1 MDQTLLKL
9 YPFLTKNL
17 CSSHRLDRIISLH
30 ILSLFNF
37 KLNLKS
43 EENVKSLNIFQ
54 ICLENELIP
63 VNLANFRERLL
74 YYSKLNC
81 NLVSIYIPESVSEV
95 IDFKMVP
102 VLFLLGNL
110 YENLNVLW
118 KPILDVLETYAKY
131 LDNTINFVN
140 ILFEHFHQTIS
151 NIKMAKDENF
161 IPNEKNNFPKATLD
175 QYLNH
180 RLWLL
185 KSFERFPSLIERK
198 NSEFVNLFFN
208 FLSEEFNENHICRVM
223 SRENISLENSNSN
236 TNETNSKLI
245 WETFFAY
252 LNVFGKFKN
261 PKSIAKESQLYDI
274 YLNLLSSPNTNSQRH
289 AFNCI
294 LTYKYSHLNKYKEN
308 FQKLIDDKTFNSE
321 INSFMVHDN
330 SEDDVI
336 AEEDRG
342 HIMPF
347 FLRILIG
354 KLISSAG
361 SKMHGKS
368 RVDFKRSLIFNAL
381 SNFNENQQIMF
392 IDFIY
397 ASLGDLLKTD
407 YENLIAETINQ
418 IDPKFFIPFKHF
430 QSFITTLE
438 FLLKHFGNKS
448 SIVMKHM
455 FKILITCSTICF
467 TLLSTH
473 RGNIKNYIL
482 DMLKIFRTNCFKVA
496 GYFFSNFRDYSFT
509 IMEIDILFKTLI
521 QPLIGNVFTE
531 SLNSPTPLLKFFRI
545 LSENYRYFTLLIKHS
560 DHETDLTPIQ
570 SIIKLYSNPKISD
583 ITISFIT
590 ELIEN
595 LLIGNPAEEKPLIS
609 INNFDHPIP
618 DNKLLNK
625 DDKNIHFGSI
635 ILIPYIKEIIERI
648 KLNHSNGSNFTMQEI
663 NILARLSLLVTNS
676 NDSKTIIILL
686 LNSISQKKRLEEEKE
701 ILILKT
707 INHLCHNLADEND
720 FFEIL
725 PKTYD
730 LFSLIKKSLSRK
742 ELCKLLLTL
751 AKNCQTLFIS
761 FANIIIGLNE
771 FSTRFLEEPDYDK
784 RIATFKEVTLLLLDF
799 PDSVSNYTQ
808 LQFEFIKLLIFNCD
822 HFINNFEDLVLKD
835 LSSDTIVKIVEL
847 FKNGPLDIFNEYVID
862 LIIFKIISKG
872 IGNRTGSISIQFI
885 TILTEIVRTCHDR
898 KHVIIDQLFSLCNDS
913 DEELDFWQNIKH
925 IQMHRRTRA
934 LNRLL
939 QNNELLST
947 LSSRIYLNILIPI
960 VRNFITQL
968 LMPTATINVPLLNAS
983 INSLAIFLQYCSWIK
998 YYNVLS
1004 YYVKQTLNRT
1014 IDAKISIRIIS
1025 ILLEKFSFLKPEQVI
1040 VIEKTLPENDFELF
1054 RSEYNFDCKGKG
1066 KNTGIKS
1073 GNKIKKKNVMKND
1086 ISNNSI
1092 NENEIDSKKV
1102 DSTNVS
1108 DELFPKNFTYYKKI
1122 YNSLCGELLPLLHK
1136 CLHQRFEMENV
1147 HDINKHE
1154 FADDEE
1160 IQTIPIAVAIVKL
1173 LKHVQLDD
1181 RLFQINLNSIVLRL
1195 CQFLQSKAYS
1205 IRETARKTL
1214 AQIMEILGPK
1224 YFSNIFYE
1232 MKLMLCKGYQRHV
1245 FIYTVYVLI
1254 QRIIPQLNAGDLD
1267 GCLLDVIDVCH
1278 LELFGSLAEEKEVSQ
1293 ILAKTLEAKKIKSYD
1308 IYRILAEFV
1317 SEKLFKKIIE
1327 PLKTIMLDASDH
1339 KTMVKIEKSFRN
1351 ICLGLSKNK
1360 FISTESLV
1368 VFLNEIFAETL
1379 QDEPQR
1385 EMKNETS
1392 VKQQKIDCF
1401 IIPAKS
1407 LRRVNIHAKVNRSSH
1422 KHLLTNFGIKCFLYL
1437 LKNNTLNINTTAYQE
1452 TLNQSLLHLKE
1463 FLSSNDRDVI
1473 TTTLNCLHHLLV
1485 KHSKSL
1491 SLEDHSAFIIGKIFS
1506 LLDKYSGLLN
1516 GDQNQLTKLCFKNMA
1531 RFIHID
1537 SNCKLSDEQLA
1548 KLLAYAD
1555 YEIDNN
1561 YCQNVSVY
1569 FLLRAIIV
1577 RKFISKQLHLLMEKL
1592 LLLAINTDIDLV
1604 RDNATKLYIKYLT
1617 DYPIDHNRL
1626 KHKLLFA
1633 IKQIQAENLAGRMAV
1648 ATILD
1653 KVVPDIP
1660 YNVLGDLFN

>member
-1 MDQTLLKL
+1 MS
-9 YPFLTKNL
+9 KNEN
-17 CSSHRLDRIISLH
+17 S
-30 ILSLFNF
+30 IL
-37 KLNLKS
+37 
-43 EENVKSLNIFQ
+43 
-54 ICLENELIP
+54 
-63 VNLANFRERLL
+63 
-74 YYSKLNC
+74 
-81 NLVSIYIPESVSEV
+81 
-95 IDFKMVP
+95 
-102 VLFLLGNL
+102 
-110 YENLNVLW
+110 
-118 KPILDVLETYAKY
+118 
-131 LDNTINFVN
+131 
-140 ILFEHFHQTIS
+140 
-151 NIKMAKDENF
+151 
-161 IPNEKNNFPKATLD
+161 NEKNNFPKATLD

-198 NSEFVNLFFN
+198 NSDFVHLFFN

-223 SRENISLENSNSN
+223 SRENISLENINSN
-236 TNETNSKLI
+236 NNETSSKLI

-274 YLNLLSSPNTNSQRH
+274 YLNLLSSPNTNSQRY

-294 LTYKYSHLNKYKEN
+294 LTYKYSYLNKYKEN
-308 FQKLIDDKTFNSE
+308 FLKLIDDKTFNSE
-321 INSFMVHDN
+321 IHSFMVHDN

-336 AEEDRG
+336 SKED
-342 HIMPF
+342 HVQIMPF

-361 SKMHGKS
+361 AKMHGKN

-381 SNFNENQQIMF
+381 SNFNEDQQIMF
-392 IDFIY
+392 INFIY
-397 ASLGDLLKTD
+397 ASLGDLLKID
-407 YENLIAETINQ
+407 YDKLIQEIINQ
-418 IDPKFFIPFKHF
+418 IDPKSFIPFKHF

-455 FKILITCSTICF
+455 LKILIICSTICSH
-467 TLLSTH
+467 LLSNH
-473 RGNIKNYIL
+473 RINIKNYISE
-482 DMLKIFRTNCFKVA
+482 MLKIFRTNCFKVA
-496 GYFFSNFRDYSFT
+496 GYFFSNFRTYSFT
-509 IMEIDILFKTLI
+509 TIEIDILFQTLI
-521 QPLIGNVFTE
+521 RPLIENISTE

-545 LSENYRYFTLLIKHS
+545 LSENPRYFTLLIKHF
-560 DHETDLTPIQ
+560 DPETDVTPIQ
-570 SIIKLYSNPKISD
+570 SIIKLYSNPKISN
-583 ITISFIT
+583 ITILFIT

-595 LLIGNPAEEKPLIS
+595 LLTGNLIEEESLIP
-609 INNFDHPIP
+609 INNFEHPIP
-618 DNKLLNK
+618 DEKLFNK
-625 DDKNIHFGSI
+625 DNKNINFGSI
-635 ILIPYIKEIIERI
+635 ILVPYVKEIIERI
-648 KLNHSNGSNFTMQEI
+648 RLNHSNGSHFTMQEI

-676 NDSKTIIILL
+676 DESKIIIILL

-707 INHLCHNLADEND
+707 INHLCNNLIDEKD

-730 LFSLIKKSLSRK
+730 LFSLIKKSISRK

-751 AKNCQTLFIS
+751 ARKCQTAFIS
-761 FANIIIGLNE
+761 FANIIAGLNE
-771 FSTRFLEEPDYDK
+771 FSARFLEEPDYDK
-784 RIATFKEVTLLLLDF
+784 RISTFKEVKLLLENF
-799 PDSVSNYTQ
+799 PDSVSKYTQ

-835 LSSDTIVKIVEL
+835 LSSETIVKIVEL
-847 FKNGPLDIFNEYVID
+847 FNNNSTLDIFNEYVID
-862 LIIFKIISKG
+862 LIMFKIISKG

-885 TILTEIVRTCHDR
+885 TILTEIIRNCRDR
-898 KHVIIDQLFSLCNDS
+898 KHVIIDQLFSLCNDT

-925 IQMHRRTRA
+925 IQMHRRVRA
-934 LNRLL
+934 LNRLI
-939 QNNELLST
+939 QNEELLST

-968 LMPTATINVPLLNAS
+968 LIPATTINVPLLNAS

-1025 ILLEKFSFLKPEQVI
+1025 NLLEKFSFLKPEQVI
-1040 VIEKTLPENDFELF
+1040 IIEKTLPENDFELF
-1054 RSEYNFDCKGKG
+1054 RSEYNFDYKGKG
-1066 KNTGIKS
+1066 KSTGIKL
-1073 GNKIKKKNVMKND
+1073 NKGKNKNASKNE
-1086 ISNNSI
+1086 ITNESNNEKETNST
-1092 NENEIDSKKV
+1092 EV
-1102 DSTNVS
+1102 DCVDVS
-1108 DELFPKNFTYYKKI
+1108 EELFPKNFAYYKKI
-1122 YNSLCGELLPLLHK
+1122 YSSLCGELLPLLHK

-1147 HDINKHE
+1147 HDINKHD

-1254 QRIIPQLNAGDLD
+1254 QRIVPQLNAGDLD

-1317 SEKLFKKIIE
+1317 SEKLFRKIIE

-1339 KTMVKIEKSFRN
+1339 KTMIKIEKSFRN

-1368 VFLNEIFAETL
+1368 AFLNEIFAETL
-1379 QDEPQR
+1379 QNEQQ
-1385 EMKNETS
+1385 EMKNETLN
-1392 VKQQKIDCF
+1392 VKQPKIDCF

-1407 LRRVNIHAKVNRSSH
+1407 LRRVNTQAKVNRSSH
-1422 KHLLTNFGIKCFLYL
+1422 KHLLTNFAIKCFLYL
-1437 LKNNTLNINTTAYQE
+1437 LKNNTLNIDTAAYRE

-1485 KHSKSL
+1485 KHSTSL

-1516 GDQNQLTKLCFKNMA
+1516 GEQSQLTKLCFKNMA

-1537 SNCKLSDEQLA
+1537 SKCKLSDEQLA

-1633 IKQIQAENLAGRMAV
+1633 IKQLQAENLAGRIAV

-1653 KVVPDIP
+1653 KVVQDIP
-1660 YNVLGDLFN
+1660 YSVLGNLFI